1 MPIVYGFF
9 YCAYLT
15 RRDQRESQMKQPATK
30 NQLHPRNRHR
40 QRYDFPALIADFPPL
55 QPFVITTPRG
65 DSSIDF
71 ADPQAVKTLNQA
83 LLKHFYHI
91 EGWDIPDGFLCPP
104 VPGRADYLH
113 WLADLLAQDNGQ
125 QVPRDIN
132 VLDIGCGANCIYP
145 LIGYREYGW
154 RFTGSEINMQAMK
167 AAGAIL
173 DANPTLRRAIRLRRQ
188 AKSQQIF
195 HGIIH
200 KNEFYHAVI
209 CNPPFHASGEQAAEG
224 SARKVRNLGLA
235 QDAPLNFGG
244 QQTELWCE
252 GGEKAF
258 ISQMIGESV
267 AYARQAIWFT
277 SLVSRR
283 EHLPV
288 LRQAL
293 TEAGAREVQI
303 IDMAQGQK
311 QSRFI
316 AWTFQEHAT
325 RARLMKTRP

>member
-1 MPIVYGFF
+1 
-9 YCAYLT
+9 
-15 RRDQRESQMKQPATK
+15 MKQPATK

-40 QRYDFPALIADFPPL
+40 ERYDLPALIAAHPPL
-55 QPFVITTPRG
+55 QPFIVITPRG
-65 DSSIDF
+65 DQSVDF
-71 ADPQAVKTLNQA
+71 ADPQAVKALNQA
-83 LLKHFYHI
+83 LLKHFYQVDH
-91 EGWDIPDGFLCPP
+91 WDIPEGFLCPP

-113 WLADLLAQDNGQ
+113 YLADLLAADNGGQ
-125 QVPRDIN
+125 PPRDIN

-154 RFTGSEINMQAMK
+154 RFTGSEVNAQAMK

-173 DANPTLRRAIRLRRQ
+173 DANPTLRRGVRLRRQ
-188 AKSQQIF
+188 PQSNKIF

-200 KNEFYHAVI
+200 KNECYQATM
-209 CNPPFHASGEQAAEG
+209 CNPPFHASSEQAAEG
-224 SARKVRNLGLA
+224 SARKARNLGLA
-235 QDAPLNFGG
+235 KDAPLNFGG
-244 QQTELWCE
+244 QQAELWCE

-258 ISQMIGESV
+258 IGQMIAESV
-267 AYARQAIWFT
+267 DFARQVVWFT

-283 EHLPV
+283 EHLPT

-293 TEAGAREVQI
+293 TDAGAHEVRI

-316 AWTFQEHAT
+316 AWTFQDEAART
-325 RARLMKTRP
+325 RLMKPRS